1 MEQSPSEMA
10 SWTFSRDIVVP
21 RIEEGV
27 LHYTIMEMVNL
38 SEEGNYWAVRYKVDQ
53 GGAPMTI
60 PMTNATTLATTS
72 ATLSAPTFARPSE
85 Q

>member
-10 SWTFSRDIVVP
+10 SWIFSRDIVVP

-38 SEEGNYWAVRYKVDQ
+38 NEEGNYWALRYKVDQ
-53 GGAPMTI
+53 GGTPMTV
-60 PMTNATTLATTS
+60 PMTNATTTLATTS
-72 ATLSAPTFARPSE
+72 AALSAPTFARPSE
-85 Q
+85 